1 MTRGHSRVS
10 GDLHL
15 SKASGGGSQIGRLRS
30 CGEKI
35 ITVIMLLIR
44 VAAMLMRVNK
54 ITMMTG
60 DQGAGARGI
69 VQGCPRRPGDTF
81 YIF

>member
-44 VAAMLMRVNK
+44 VAANAHEGQQDNDDDR
-54 ITMMTG
+54 
-60 DQGAGARGI
+60 
-69 VQGCPRRPGDTF
+69 
-81 YIF
+81 